1 MRRFL
6 IITNTEKDT
15 EFKVTNQ
22 IKDYLEEHSCEVVL
36 CTDIYEEDYLK
47 EDSEKKIE
55 GEFEAAVVLGGDGT
69 ILRASRVLSK
79 KEIPIL
85 GVNLGTVGFLAEIE
99 PEFVME
105 AVQFVVEGNYQCD
118 ERMLLEGNIYHED
131 TLVFSS
137 FALNEIVVSRS
148 GFSRIIELKLTAGGE
163 LLDVYDSDGVIVST
177 PTGSTGYNLSAG
189 GPIVSPKTS
198 LIVVTPILSHS
209 LISRSIVL
217 SSQEEIIIEVGRV
230 RKTQLEE
237 AVATFDGQ
245 MGQKLSPLD
254 KVVIKRA
261 KETVRL
267 IHFGNVSFY
276 EIVRNKLY
284 GRKTLG
290 SEGIE
295 NREK

>member
-1 MRRFL
+1 
-6 IITNTEKDT
+6 
-15 EFKVTNQ
+15 
-22 IKDYLEEHSCEVVL
+22 
-36 CTDIYEEDYLK
+36 
-47 EDSEKKIE
+47 
-55 GEFEAAVVLGGDGT
+55 
-69 ILRASRVLSK
+69 
-79 KEIPIL
+79 
-85 GVNLGTVGFLAEIE
+85 
-99 PEFVME
+99 
-105 AVQFVVEGNYQCD
+105 
-118 ERMLLEGNIYHED
+118 MLLEGSIYHED
-131 TLVFSS
+131 KLVFRS

-217 SSQEEIIIEVGRV
+217 SSEEEIVIEVGRV

-245 MGQKLSPLD
+245 MGQELSPLD
-254 KVVIKRA
+254 KVVIKKA

-284 GRKTLG
+284 GRKTLR
-290 SEGIE
+290 SEGTR

>member
-6 IITNTEKDT
+6 IITNTDKDKD
-15 EFKVTNQ
+15 FAVTNQ
-22 IKDYLEEHSCEVVL
+22 IKSYLEKCHCETSL
-36 CTDIYEEDYLK
+36 CTDIYDEAYLQEDG
-47 EDSEKKIE
+47 EKKIE
-55 GEFEAAVVLGGDGT
+55 GEFEAAIVLGGDGT
-69 ILRASRVLSK
+69 ILRACRVLRQ
-79 KEIPIL
+79 KEVPIL

-105 AVQFVVEGNYQCD
+105 ALQFVVEGNYKCE
-118 ERMLLEGNIYHED
+118 ERMLLEGNVYHED
-131 TLVFSS
+131 KLVFRS

-148 GFSRIIELKLTAGGE
+148 GFSRIIELKLTAGDE
-163 LLDVYDSDGVIVST
+163 LLDVYEADGVIVST

-198 LIVVTPILSHS
+198 LILVTPILSHS

-217 SSQEEIIIEVGRV
+217 SSEEEIIIEVGRV

-245 MGQKLSPLD
+245 MGQELSPLD
-254 KVVIKRA
+254 KVVIRKA

-290 SEGIE
+290 NGGRK
-295 NREK
+295 NREE

>member
-6 IITNTEKDT
+6 IITNMDKDA

-22 IKDYLEEHSCEVVL
+22 IKEFLEKHDCNVSL

-47 EDSEKKIE
+47 EESEKRIE
-55 GEFEAAVVLGGDGT
+55 GDFEAAIVLGGDGT
-69 ILRASRVLSK
+69 ILRASRVLSR

-85 GVNLGTVGFLAEIE
+85 GINLGTVGFLAEIE
-99 PEFVME
+99 PEFMME
-105 AVQFVVEGNYQCD
+105 ALLAVVEGNYQCE
-118 ERMLLEGNIYHED
+118 ERMLLEGNVYHEEE
-131 TLVFSS
+131 LVFSS

-148 GFSRIIELKLTAGGE
+148 GFSRIIELKLTTGGE

-177 PTGSTGYNLSAG
+177 PTGSTGYSLSAG

-217 SSQEEIIIEVGRV
+217 SSEEEIVIEVGRV

-245 MGQKLSPLD
+245 MGQELSPLD
-254 KVVIKRA
+254 RVVIRKA

-284 GRKTLG
+284 GRKKLR
-290 SEGIE
+290 SEGAG
-295 NREK
+295 NCEK

>member
-6 IITNTEKDT
+6 IITNTDKDT
-15 EFKVTNQ
+15 DFKITNQ
-22 IKDYLEEHSCEVVL
+22 IKEYLEEHHCEVVL
-36 CTDIYEEDYLK
+36 CTDIYEEDYLR

-55 GEFEAAVVLGGDGT
+55 GEFEAAIVLGGDGT
-69 ILRASRVLSK
+69 ILRASRVLSRQQ
-79 KEIPIL
+79 IPIL

-105 AVQFVVEGNYQCD
+105 ALRFVVEGNYKCE
-118 ERMLLEGNIYHED
+118 ERMLLEGSIYHED
-131 TLVFSS
+131 KLVFRS

-163 LLDVYDSDGVIVST
+163 LLDVYDADGVIVST

-198 LIVVTPILSHS
+198 LILVTPILSHS

-217 SSQEEIIIEVGRV
+217 SSDEEIVIEVGRV

-245 MGQKLSPLD
+245 MGQELSPLD
-254 KVVIKRA
+254 RVVIKKAR
-261 KETVRL
+261 ETVRL

-290 SEGIE
+290 SEGTR
-295 NREK
+295 NREE